1 MSRLPGDW
9 HWEAASGRA
18 TLMSWTVF
26 HVAYHQAFANRLPYN
41 VAIVELDE
49 GPRMI
54 TNITD
59 SPDGNGLRIGMKL
72 ELALQDEDGTIIARF
87 RKLPVNMT
95 SAR

>member
-1 MSRLPGDW
+1 
-9 HWEAASGRA
+9 
-18 TLMSWTVF
+18 MSWTVF